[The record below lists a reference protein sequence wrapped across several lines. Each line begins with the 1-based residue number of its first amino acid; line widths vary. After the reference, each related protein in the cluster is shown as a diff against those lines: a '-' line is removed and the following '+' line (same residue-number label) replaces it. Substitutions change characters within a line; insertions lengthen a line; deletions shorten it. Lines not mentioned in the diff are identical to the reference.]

1 MAIAIRTAAVLG
13 LVPFLIGVGAA
24 PALADDNQSARGSFS
39 IENEELT
46 DAETSNEVK
55 VGCDFRIDFFGF
67 TLQTVPVTFTVMPPS
82 GNGETLEPLVANLED
97 SDPDTGNDLSGSLDV
112 SLLDD
117 LQDIEPAQAEDYDY
131 KVRVEAVVKVTPGTE
146 VTKSKILFIVCDT
159 GSADEDTPA
168 PVIPAPETPAP
179 ETPAPV
185 TPAPETPG
193 PVTPAPVSP
202 APVEDGG
209 TLAESEQGVSPESA
223 ENATV
228 VSERTAL
235 AETGASPLPMIFAA
249 ILIAGG
255 WALRRFSMRTSA

>member
-1 MAIAIRTAAVLG
+1 MAIATRTAAVLG
-13 LVPFLIGVGAA
+13 LVPFLIGMGAA
-24 PALADDNQSARGSFS
+24 PALADDTQSARGSFS

-67 TLQTVPVTFTVMPPS
+67 TLQTVPVTFTVMAPS
-82 GNGETLEPLVANLED
+82 GNGETLEPLVANLVD

-117 LQDIEPAQAEDYDY
+117 LQGIEPAQAQDFDY

-159 GSADEDTPA
+159 GADE
-168 PVIPAPETPAP
+168 V
-179 ETPAPV
+179 TPAPV
-185 TPAPETPG
+185 TPT
-193 PVTPAPVSP
+193 PVTPTPDTSIPVTPTPVTPTPVTPSPVVP
-202 APVEDGG
+202 APVEDSG
-209 TLAESEQGVSPESA
+209 TLSGSAQADSPES
-223 ENATV
+223 EDSNAGPQQ
-228 VSERTAL
+228 RTAL

-249 ILIAGG
+249 VLIAGG